1 MTAVLAFDLGGTRL
15 KAGVVDVDDGS
26 VDGFTTADVHGL
38 GADAALAEVDRV
50 GHDLVNGDHSR
61 GVGGV
66 GLSVPGIVDDGTIT
80 ALPGK
85 FDGIVG
91 RDLHAV
97 LADAF
102 GLPSTVAND
111 ALCYGAGEA
120 RFGGG
125 AGGSRVLVVTIG
137 TGVGVA
143 VYEDGLPLGRGPL
156 GAGILGGHI
165 PFAADEGP
173 VDTNGR
179 RGTIEARCAASAIVH
194 EAATA
199 GLDTADVR
207 EVYAAHAAGDD
218 RAVQAIDAY
227 RGWLTRA
234 LVALAHAHGPD
245 VVVLGGGPIHVD
257 DPVVDGLQA
266 QVNDLLWP
274 GYEVAV
280 RRATL
285 GNHASLVG
293 VAHLCAR
300 ESSR

>member
-1 MTAVLAFDLGGTRL
+1 VLAFDLGGTRL

-26 VDGFTTADVHGL
+26 VHGFTTADVHGL

-50 GHDLVNGDHSR
+50 GHALLGNDLVVSQPE
-61 GVGGV
+61 GV

-80 ALPGK
+80 SLPGK

-91 RDLHAV
+91 RDLRALLSHV
-97 LADAF
+97 F

-165 PFAADEGP
+165 PFAEDIGP

-179 RGTIEARCAASAIVH
+179 RGTIEARCAAAAIVH
-194 EAATA
+194 EATAA
-199 GLDTADVR
+199 GLGAVDVR
-207 EVYAAHAAGDD
+207 EVYAAHAAGDE
-218 RAVQAIDAY
+218 RAMQAIDAY

-245 VVVLGGGPIHVD
+245 VVVLGGGPIRAD
-257 DPVVDGLQA
+257 DPVVDGLEA
-266 QVNDLLWP
+266 RVNDLLWP
-274 GYEVAV
+274 GYELAV

-285 GNHASLVG
+285 GDHASLVG
-293 VAHLCAR
+293 VAHLCAQER
-300 ESSR
+300 SR